1 MLSIKWEKRWDWRKK
16 WMGPLCVI
24 RKMARILGGSAFLLS
39 AWTRLENFPI
49 LVSQS
54 EKTKCSLAA
63 SWWRKWF
70 PRCHDKKRNK
80 STSCAA
86 VEFSSGR
93 SIVWWV
99 GHIFHHGGGHWLQNW
114 NAFSF
119 KIRSMDEWYIIRLDR
134 MWKNTLTKI
143 FPWKQRHK
151 SEDLGLSI
159 KLLGFCLTGGSGW
172 RRFQSP
178 WL

>member
-1 MLSIKWEKRWDWRKK
+1 MLSVKWEKRWDWRKK

-54 EKTKCSLAA
+54 EKTKCWLAA

-119 KIRSMDEWYIIRLDR
+119 KIRFYGWMIYYSTRQNVENHIDKDISMKTTTQIR
-134 MWKNTLTKI
+134 
-143 FPWKQRHK
+143 
-151 SEDLGLSI
+151 
-159 KLLGFCLTGGSGW
+159 GF
-172 RRFQSP
+172 RFID
-178 WL
+178 